1 MSRKWILIA
10 LSLVVISMVL
20 GGCAQPSGAQPA
32 AKPASAASQPTVA
45 VPPTAAAASATMAPV
60 GPPITLRLG
69 HDSAEASVK
78 HAGALYW
85 ARILKEQSG
94 GSITM
99 QVFPGGSLGHD
110 AQAIQ
115 GLQAGTIDG
124 WIVGTSI
131 LFASVPQTQLLSTP
145 YLFDNAQQALKFY
158 ETSSLVK
165 EFASQAA
172 AKNIHIVA
180 WGDLG
185 FRQLS
190 NKVRPIN
197 NANDL
202 VGLRMRVPP
211 VSLYEKVFQMLGTT
225 GTQLDFSEL
234 YLAMQQ
240 GTVDGQDNPIELTY
254 SNKFYE
260 VQPYYSLIQWCYEA
274 YPFMISD
281 AAWKRLTPEQQ
292 KIVQATGIEAARWE
306 TNETVTREAQM
317 VKDMESKG
325 MKVIENPDRN
335 SFKQKLAPIRDW
347 LQQQFGKD
355 TFDRLQKEVAAAKS

>member
-1 MSRKWILIA
+1 MSRKWVLIA
-10 LSLVVISMVL
+10 LSLIVIGTVL
-20 GGCAQPSGAQPA
+20 SGCAQPSAAVPA
-32 AKPASAASQPTVA
+32 AKSAAAGNQ
-45 VPPTAAAASATMAPV
+45 PTAAAAPTAAASFAKTAPV
-60 GPPITLRLG
+60 GPPVTLRLG
-69 HDSAEASVK
+69 HDSATASVK

-85 ARILKEQSG
+85 AQILNEKSG

-124 WIVGTSI
+124 WIVGTSM
-131 LFASVPQTQLLSTP
+131 LFASVPLTQLLSTP

-158 ETSSLVK
+158 QTSSLVK
-165 EFASQAA
+165 EIDNQVA
-172 AKNIHIVA
+172 AKKIHIVA

-202 VGLRMRVPP
+202 AGLKMRVPP
-211 VSLYEKVFQMLGTT
+211 VTLYEKVFQTLGTT
-225 GTQLDFSEL
+225 ETQLDFSEL

-240 GTVDGQDNPIELTY
+240 GTVDGQDNPVELTY

-292 KIVQATGIEAARWE
+292 KIVQETGLEAARWE
-306 TNETVTREAQM
+306 TQETVNREAQM

-335 SFKQKLAPIRDW
+335 SFKQKLAPIQDW

-355 TFDRLQKEVAAAKS
+355 TMDQLQKEVAAAKS